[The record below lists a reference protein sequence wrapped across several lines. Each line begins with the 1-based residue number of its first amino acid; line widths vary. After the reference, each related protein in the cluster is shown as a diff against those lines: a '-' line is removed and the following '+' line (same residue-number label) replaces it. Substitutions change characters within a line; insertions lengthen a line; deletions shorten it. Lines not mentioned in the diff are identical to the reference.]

1 MHILLGRSRFN
12 SGFKDCPAPPRN
24 TRKQTVV
31 REYDRNLRT
40 ALFVETG
47 IFLGDEIRF
56 EG

>member
-12 SGFKDCPAPPRN
+12 SGFKDCPCVAPHN
-24 TRKQTVV
+24 RKQTVV